1 MDWSKCLSPEG
12 VPTLTC
18 IPYVFQNLINWAM
31 ILAGVVAVFL
41 IIVSGYKFISS
52 GGDAKQVEGAR
63 QTLTYAIIGLLI
75 VFLSFFIINII
86 AGVTGVECI
95 KLFGFTNCQ

>member
-1 MDWSKCLSPEG
+1 MWPADCIEND
-12 VPTLTC
+12 VPKLTC
-18 IPYVFQNLINWAM
+18 IPTVFQNLVSWAL

-41 IIVSGYKFISS
+41 IVISGYKFINS

-75 VFLSFFIINII
+75 VFLSFFIINVIS
-86 AGVTGVECI
+86 GVTGVECI
-95 KLFGFTNCQ
+95 KIFGFSHCQ

>member
-1 MDWSKCLSPEG
+1 MWTADCIERD
-12 VPTLTC
+12 VPKLTC
-18 IPYVFQNLINWAM
+18 IPAVFQNLVNWAL

-41 IIVSGYKFISS
+41 IIISGYKFISS

-63 QTLTYAIIGLLI
+63 QTLTYAIIGLLV

-86 AGVTGVECI
+86 SGVTGVTCVTM
-95 KLFGFTNCQ
+95 FGFNNCQ

>member
-1 MDWSKCLSPEG
+1 MWPADCIERE
-12 VPTLTC
+12 VPKLTC
-18 IPYVFQNLINWAM
+18 IPAVFKNLVDWAL

-52 GGDAKQVEGAR
+52 GGDPKQVEGAR
-63 QTLTYAIIGLLI
+63 QTLTYAIIGLLV

-95 KLFGFTNCQ
+95 KIFNFDSCK